1 MLSTIICKDKKEFF
15 KPFVEIKNGK
25 IKTHKF
31 TKKCYNCGKLKFGY
45 NTYFAIKKEIKRKLG
60 D

>member
-31 TKKCYNCGKLKFGY
+31 TESANKQTAKSPLF
-45 NTYFAIKKEIKRKLG
+45 
-60 D
+60 